1 MINLATTILAG
12 ILLEPMNIPTNAASL
27 LWALPIC
34 IGIAVVYKAV
44 KLEDNQ
50 LSLKPFIVETA
61 LLVAT
66 IIGFL
71 ILVAVVLLIIASLAW
86 R

>member
-1 MINLATTILAG
+1 MINLATAILAG
-12 ILLEPMNIPTNAASL
+12 ILLEPMDVPTNAASL

-34 IGIAVVYKAV
+34 VGIAVVYKAV
-44 KLEDNQ
+44 KLDDSQ
-50 LSLKPFIVETA
+50 LAFKPFIIETA

-71 ILVAVVLLIIASLAW
+71 ILVAVSLLIIAMLAW

>member
-12 ILLEPMNIPTNAASL
+12 ILLEPMDVPTNVASL
-27 LWALPIC
+27 LWVLPIC

-44 KLEDNQ
+44 KLEDSQ
-50 LSLKPFIVETA
+50 LALKPFIIETG

-66 IIGFL
+66 LIGFL
-71 ILVAVVLLIIASLAW
+71 IFVGVVLLIIASLAW